1 MPGAKIFIL
10 PEELERWM
18 DEANASIKDDCITL
32 PDLPDS
38 YVLSPVVHVTRLVAG
53 DEDAAELE
61 GKILPVSSLE
71 MEGLEYFQNSLIA
84 GDNAYEAVEGFMI
97 SHDPGRSKEEAA
109 PPAEPA
115 GDAEPPAKAE
125 ERAAEAPVKAMDKPA
140 QEEQSPEDMLA
151 RLILDKLK

>member
-18 DEANASIKDDCITL
+18 DAAGVSVDNDLISL
-32 PDLPDS
+32 PDIPDS
-38 YVLSPVVHVTRLVAG
+38 FVLSPVVHVTRLVAG

-84 GDNAYEAVEGFMI
+84 GDNAYEAVEGFMV
-97 SHDPGRSKEEAA
+97 SYDANRARKEAA
-109 PPAEPA
+109 PPAGPPA
-115 GDAEPPAKAE
+115 GAESAAPERGAEPPASEAQKPAE
-125 ERAAEAPVKAMDKPA
+125 ES
-140 QEEQSPEDMLA
+140 QSPEDMLA